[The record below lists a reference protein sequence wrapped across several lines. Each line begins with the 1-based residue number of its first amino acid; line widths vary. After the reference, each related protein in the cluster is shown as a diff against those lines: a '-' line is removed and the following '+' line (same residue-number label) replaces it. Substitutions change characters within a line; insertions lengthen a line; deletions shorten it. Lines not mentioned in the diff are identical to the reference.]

1 MTDQITIELKIEDL
15 HDAVTA
21 SNRHCKRL
29 QDEVQQMHLTI
40 NELTD
45 KIAALNRYM
54 ERQEKLLAGAS
65 LTY

>member
-21 SNRHCKRL
+21 CNRNSNRL
-29 QDEVQQMHLTI
+29 QDEVQQMHITL

-54 ERQEKLLAGAS
+54 ERQEKLLTELPA
-65 LTY
+65 TY

>member
-21 SNRHCKRL
+21 CNRHSNRL
-29 QDEVQQMHLTI
+29 QDEVQQMHITL

-54 ERQEKLLAGAS
+54 ERHEKLLTE
-65 LTY
+65 LTVTY